1 MKTKIHVNQFNIKH
15 NNKNHDDRKK
25 VLTVKTYKDNIYT
38 DSVDILDDLGN
49 TVATLRYSPDK
60 PLSCGAKVWI
70 EVDSKNIKIG
80 E

>member
-1 MKTKIHVNQFNIKH
+1 MKTVIHVNQFNIKH
-15 NNKNHDDRKK
+15 NNKNPHDRIK

-38 DSVDILDDLGN
+38 DSVDILDNLGN
-49 TVATLRYSPDK
+49 TIASVKYSPDK
-60 PLSCGAKVWI
+60 PLSCGAKVYI